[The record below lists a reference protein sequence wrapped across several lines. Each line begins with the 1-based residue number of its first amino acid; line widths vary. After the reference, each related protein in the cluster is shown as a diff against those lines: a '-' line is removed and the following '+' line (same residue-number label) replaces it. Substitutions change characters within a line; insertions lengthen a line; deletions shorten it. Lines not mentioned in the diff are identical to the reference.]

1 MSWFGRRS
9 KRIPAN
15 ATFTLT
21 QKGRDKVQEFG
32 GDPKSLILTALETRG
47 SSDLD
52 EISQA
57 SGVSKGQIE
66 RLIPGMAR
74 GGYVQYISANT
85 ESIPMEEE

>member
-1 MSWFGRRS
+1 MSWFDRKSRRF
-9 KRIPAN
+9 PPN

-47 SSDLD
+47 TSDID
-52 EISQA
+52 EIAQA

-66 RLIPGMAR
+66 RLLPGMSK
-74 GGYVQYISANT
+74 GGYVQYITATS
-85 ESIPMEEE
+85 ESIGDE